1 MWVHKIQQFKY
12 ISKKVT
18 IFDVQV
24 GNSSG
29 GFAVNLLASK
39 FSACLQL
46 SFAEFSIISIPFRVL
61 LDTSR
66 GETFEF
72 ENSKFLPPTTR
83 VFSLFEIVTHRYI
96 VNYDRY
102 FRARLLFAARR
113 KNKKKRARTKLCK
126 SS

>member
-12 ISKKVT
+12 ISKKVR

-72 ENSKFLPPTTR
+72 EN
-83 VFSLFEIVTHRYI
+83 
-96 VNYDRY
+96 
-102 FRARLLFAARR
+102 
-113 KNKKKRARTKLCK
+113 
-126 SS
+126 